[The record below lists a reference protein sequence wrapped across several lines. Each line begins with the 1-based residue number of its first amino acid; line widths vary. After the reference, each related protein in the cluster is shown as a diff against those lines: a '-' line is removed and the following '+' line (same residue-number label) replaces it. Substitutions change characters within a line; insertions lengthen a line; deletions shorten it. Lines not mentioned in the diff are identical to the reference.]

1 MSTTTRR
8 RLEELQAARARQ
20 EGRKGDHLTQFIENI
35 RLMLQKIDGQSELRL
50 IPGEGLYW
58 EMTRRMQ
65 TAEGYSLAL
74 MPGDTLRERRENVEK
89 AYYGK
94 LVVSPEARH
103 AAREYFAL
111 YDGL

>member
-1 MSTTTRR
+1 MTAISIRMDK
-8 RLEELQAARARQ
+8 LAAAHHQRAQ
-20 EGRKGDHLTQFIENI
+20 RKDDHLTQFIEDV

-58 EMTRRMQ
+58 EMTRRME

-74 MPGDTLRERRENVEK
+74 MPGDTLKEKRENVEK